1 MLGTPLQTAV
11 LIGMV
16 ALFAAAGVLVCIAA
30 VLMAIGAL
38 QRMRLAADQRA
49 IPPSDPARQ
58 RRVRR
63 LMLIAAVL
71 TAASFTL
78 SALGQLI

>member
-1 MLGTPLQTAV
+1 MLGTPLQTAA

-30 VLMAIGAL
+30 ALMAIGAL
-38 QRMRLAADQRA
+38 QRVRLAADRRA
-49 IPPSDPARQ
+49 LPPSDPARQ

-63 LMLIAAVL
+63 LMLIAAIL
-71 TAASFTL
+71 TAASFAL
-78 SALGQLI
+78 SALGQFI

>member
-1 MLGTPLQTAV
+1 MLGTPLQAAA

-16 ALFAAAGVLVCIAA
+16 ALFAVAGMLVCIAA

-38 QRMRLAADQRA
+38 QRMRLAAGQRA
-49 IPPSDPARQ
+49 IPPSDPVRQ

-63 LMLIAAVL
+63 LMLSAAVL
-71 TAASFTL
+71 TAASFAL
-78 SALGQLI
+78 SALGQII